1 MTARNSCFYCNTRN
15 YLGYLDKLVDV
26 YNNNQHRFVSKKPID
41 GALIK
46 KNQANLKTSKFKV
59 FDRVRITKYKNSFS
73 KGYTNNW
80 SREVFLIDSA
90 MKTYEIIFLFQ

>member
-26 YNNNQHRFVSKKPID
+26 YNNNYHRSVSKKPID

-46 KNQANLKTSKFKV
+46 KIRQ
-59 FDRVRITKYKNSFS
+59 I
-73 KGYTNNW
+73 
-80 SREVFLIDSA
+80 
-90 MKTYEIIFLFQ
+90 